1 MIQSAFRV
9 QRPPEPPEP
18 PELEEKSSKEAKGA
32 REEKRRKNEKGQFV
46 WPKEAVQHC
55 VNKTKVAG
63 KEVFYI
69 LVLCDLLERMQG
81 QICVAS

>member
-1 MIQSAFRV
+1 M
-9 QRPPEPPEP
+9 
-18 PELEEKSSKEAKGA
+18 
-32 REEKRRKNEKGQFV
+32 